1 MEVDSNCFATLLLL
15 RLPQFGSARYRVLTQ
30 QFGSAEQIIT
40 SPVQQLV
47 GLLSPAARQLLL
59 EYQHQG
65 ENSEIARQVQQ
76 DINYCQQHQIHII
89 SAHQADYPP
98 LLRQITDA
106 PMLLFVKGDPACLQ
120 LPQIAIVGS
129 RNATP
134 AGIEHAR
141 QFARELA
148 RGGVA
153 VTSGLALGVDGA
165 AHRGALTGNGK
176 TIGVMGTGID
186 QLYPRQHI
194 GLAEQM
200 MASGGALVTEL
211 PLGTAPRPQHFPKR
225 NRIISGLSMGVL
237 VVEAALRSGSL
248 ITARLALE
256 QNREVFA
263 IPGSIHNPVCRGS
276 HQLIKQGG
284 CLVETAQDII
294 DQLDGQLA
302 YQRDLLTQHEW
313 QSKSQQEPDSSPD
326 KTPSSSQLSPI
337 LECLGFEPCTL
348 DELVQ
353 RSGISSAEL
362 STQLVQLELQGLVE
376 QQAGRYQRRR

>member
-15 RLPQFGSARYRVLTQ
+15 RLPQFGSGRYRALTQ
-30 QFGSAEQIIT
+30 QFGSAEQVIT

-65 ENSEIARQVQQ
+65 ESSEIGRQVQQ
-76 DINYCQQHQIHII
+76 DIDYCRQHQVHII
-89 SAHQADYPP
+89 CAYQAEYPP
-98 LLRQITDA
+98 LLRQITDP
-106 PMLLFVKGDPACLQ
+106 PMLLFVKGEPSCLR

-134 AGIEHAR
+134 AGVEHAR

-148 RGGVA
+148 GGGVA

-165 AHRGALTGNGK
+165 AHRGALAGNGK

-200 MASGGALVTEL
+200 TASDGALVTEL

-302 YQRDLLTQHEW
+302 YQRDLLTQQE
-313 QSKSQQEPDSSPD
+313 SQQEPQHQPDSSAD
-326 KTPSSSQLSPI
+326 NGRSKVELSPT
-337 LECLGFEPCTL
+337 LEWLGFEPCTL

-362 STQLVQLELQGLVE
+362 STQLVQLELRGLVE